1 MLSFIQIKKAV
12 SARSE
17 DGVVDYREFLKMKR
31 GKRKQKDFAKELGV
45 SWEYYSKVE
54 RGQQSPSFTWLENI
68 AAKLDA
74 SLVVELVGKD
84 NLQDKTNSEVE
95 K

>member
-31 GKRKQKDFAKELGV
+31 GKRKQKDFAKELGQ
-45 SWEYYSKVE
+45 SLTGDQSSKYQGIESKVMALFS
-54 RGQQSPSFTWLENI
+54 QI
-68 AAKLDA
+68 K
-74 SLVVELVGKD
+74 
-84 NLQDKTNSEVE
+84 
-95 K
+95 